1 MAAMAACI
9 KGPDSTAIPSC
20 QQIQMQVFVNFFS
33 GFELILNI
41 LNQENLN
48 FKAKYVKIYYT

>member
-41 LNQENLN
+41 LNQKNLH
-48 FKAKYVKIYYT
+48 FKSKYGNNYT